1 MSSLCLSS
9 LSPPAPSACP
19 PCLPCPIDRQ
29 QRHLCSVSNH
39 VYCEPGFHLSFISYH
54 CRGDTVFTCIFTRF
68 FWFGGSKTCFLL
80 CSFFFLVFHVLITVF
95 FIIIFYLLIYAYA
108 FYFLVAFY
116 RNGFPHFVT
125 EICRKAQIFTL
136 NFKAGDDS
144 SVHLHLYTYNM
155 CMHSLTYSYSS
166 FL

>member
-1 MSSLCLSS
+1 MFIVNLASTCL
-9 LSPPAPSACP
+9 LSHIVVAEIQYSRAFLLDFSGLGGAKHVSCSA
-19 PCLPCPIDRQ
+19 
-29 QRHLCSVSNH
+29 
-39 VYCEPGFHLSFISYH
+39 
-54 CRGDTVFTCIFTRF
+54 RF
-68 FWFGGSKTCFLL
+68 FLISCFS
-80 CSFFFLVFHVLITVF
+80 CSHYCYFFY
-95 FIIIFYLLIYAYA
+95 IIFYLLIYAYA

-116 RNGFPHFVT
+116 RNGFPRFVT
-125 EICRKAQIFTL
+125 EICRQAQIFTL